1 MQMNWKDYKKV
12 YFIGIGGVGMSAL
25 AQLLSHEGVSVL
37 GSDRDDSPTTEM
49 LRKRNIQVFTTQQ
62 ASNVPEDADAI
73 VYSDAVPADSS
84 ERTRADALGIV
95 QYSYFQ
101 MLGKVSADKK
111 TIAVSGTHGKTTT
124 TGMLAYVLN
133 KAGAKPTAVVGSIV
147 RDFNSNYLAGDSD
160 LFVVEACEYNN
171 HLLELSPTVLI
182 INNLEWDHTD
192 YFKSLLEL
200 QNTFRK
206 AISNILPG
214 GVLITDTS
222 NKNIIPLLNG
232 ITVPVIDYTKEEI
245 PELLLPGE
253 FNKMNARAASAAA
266 RFIIPNISNEVIV
279 SALSTFHGTWR
290 RFEYKGKTKKGAD
303 VYDDYAHHPT
313 AIRATLEAL
322 RAKTKGKI
330 IVAFHPHL
338 YSRTRDL
345 LGDFAMAFSSA
356 DEVVIAPIYAA
367 REVDDGTIS
376 NSILAE
382 SIVKNGTKA
391 SAVNSFTEIS
401 SYLNKHTDINDV
413 IMTMGAGD
421 IYKVSDMLISKN

>member
-382 SIVKNGTKA
+382 NIVKNGTKA
-391 SAVNSFTEIS
+391 SAIDSFTEIS
-401 SYLNKHTDINDV
+401 SYLNKYTDINDV